1 MAGGEPWLEALD
13 AIDPQDIV
21 VSVGEDN
28 KHDHPHQEMI
38 DIYNSAA
45 GSDHVRQTCLDGTLV
60 MTVTSEGT
68 YELQPDPSYAER
80 FGWDPSDQQKTPH
93 LRGSLIGAPRFELG
107 TSPTRTVRAT
117 RLRHAPTPRQYPTR
131 ARALSSRADACRDI

>member
-1 MAGGEPWLEALD
+1 LISNVLSVYVLSTHLEGCGHGRGEPWLEALD

-93 LRGSLIGAPRFELG
+93 LRLSRKPGWLG
-107 TSPTRTVRAT
+107 VFVVRWV
-117 RLRHAPTPRQYPTR
+117 
-131 ARALSSRADACRDI
+131 